1 MPKRTYPLELVLRA
15 HGPAELLNADEETVW
30 ASDSDDD
37 FREEFPDEFLQ
48 EEDIEDILN
57 FLCDAEIISEKEF
70 QHFAREDWSVEVE
83 ILENTVKGPGDDD
96 SDDDDDED

>member
-1 MPKRTYPLELVLRA
+1 MAKRTYPLELVLRA
-15 HGPAELLNADEETVW
+15 HGPAELVNADEETLW
-30 ASDSDDD
+30 ASDADED
-37 FREEFPDEFLQ
+37 FRDEFPEEFLA

-70 QHFAREDWSVEVE
+70 KLFASEEWSVEVE

-96 SDDDDDED
+96 DDEDDDD